1 LLGKRKIS
9 KKFGGVSLLVNTP
22 ITKKEMSMLNTEEF
36 GRRLADLRRQS
47 GKKQREVADELGVTP
62 QAVSKWERGLSCP
75 DILMLDE
82 LASSL
87 GVSIAELFEK
97 NDAH

>member
-1 LLGKRKIS
+1 
-9 KKFGGVSLLVNTP
+9 
-22 ITKKEMSMLNTEEF
+22 MLNTEEF
-36 GRRLADLRRQS
+36 GRRLAKLRRQM
-47 GKKQREVADELGVTP
+47 GKKQREVADDLGVTP

>member
-1 LLGKRKIS
+1 
-9 KKFGGVSLLVNTP
+9 
-22 ITKKEMSMLNTEEF
+22 MLNTEEF
-36 GRRLADLRRQS
+36 GRRLASLRRQS

-82 LASSL
+82 LSTSL
-87 GVSIAELFEK
+87 GVTITELFLE
-97 NDAH
+97 NEAP

>member
-1 LLGKRKIS
+1 
-9 KKFGGVSLLVNTP
+9 
-22 ITKKEMSMLNTEEF
+22 MLNTEEF
-36 GRRLADLRRQS
+36 GRRLASLRRRS
-47 GKKQREVADELGVTP
+47 GKKQRQIAEGLGLTP

-87 GVSIAELFEK
+87 GVPIAALFEK
-97 NDAH
+97 NEAR

>member
-1 LLGKRKIS
+1 
-9 KKFGGVSLLVNTP
+9 
-22 ITKKEMSMLNTEEF
+22 MLNTEEF
-36 GRRLADLRRQS
+36 GRRLASLRRQS

-82 LASSL
+82 LSSSL
-87 GVSIAELFEK
+87 GVSIAALFNESE
-97 NDAH
+97 AR

>member
-1 LLGKRKIS
+1 
-9 KKFGGVSLLVNTP
+9 
-22 ITKKEMSMLNTEEF
+22 MLNTEEF
-36 GRRLADLRRQS
+36 GRRLATLRRQS

-82 LASSL
+82 LSSSL
-87 GVSIAELFEK
+87 GVPIAALFEK
-97 NDAH
+97 NDAR

>member
-1 LLGKRKIS
+1 
-9 KKFGGVSLLVNTP
+9 
-22 ITKKEMSMLNTEEF
+22 MLNTEEF
-36 GRRLADLRRQS
+36 GRRLASLRRQS

-82 LASSL
+82 LSSSL
-87 GVSIAELFEK
+87 GVSIAALFNEGE
-97 NDAH
+97 AR

>member
-1 LLGKRKIS
+1 
-9 KKFGGVSLLVNTP
+9 
-22 ITKKEMSMLNTEEF
+22 MLNTEEF
-36 GRRLADLRRQS
+36 GRRLANLRHQS

-82 LASSL
+82 LSSSL
-87 GVSIAELFEK
+87 GVTITELFLE
-97 NDAH
+97 NEAP

>member
-1 LLGKRKIS
+1 
-9 KKFGGVSLLVNTP
+9 
-22 ITKKEMSMLNTEEF
+22 MLNTEEF
-36 GRRLADLRRQS
+36 GRRLANLRRQS

-82 LASSL
+82 LSSSL
-87 GVSIAELFEK
+87 GVSIAALFEEK
-97 NDAH
+97 NAR

>member
-1 LLGKRKIS
+1 
-9 KKFGGVSLLVNTP
+9 
-22 ITKKEMSMLNTEEF
+22 MLNTEEF
-36 GRRLADLRRQS
+36 GRRLATLRQQS

-82 LASSL
+82 LSTSL
-87 GVSIAELFEK
+87 GVSIAALFNEGE
-97 NDAH
+97 AR

>member
-1 LLGKRKIS
+1 
-9 KKFGGVSLLVNTP
+9 
-22 ITKKEMSMLNTEEF
+22 MLNTEEF
-36 GRRLADLRRQS
+36 GRRLASLRRQS

-82 LASSL
+82 LSSSL
-87 GVSIAELFEK
+87 GVSIADLFSDNK
-97 NDAH
+97 AR

>member
-1 LLGKRKIS
+1 
-9 KKFGGVSLLVNTP
+9 
-22 ITKKEMSMLNTEEF
+22 MLNTEEF
-36 GRRLADLRRQS
+36 GRRLSHLRHKT
-47 GKKQREVADELGVTP
+47 GKKQRQVADDLGVTP

-87 GVSIAELFEK
+87 RVTIADLFEK
-97 NDAH
+97 NDAR

>member
-1 LLGKRKIS
+1 
-9 KKFGGVSLLVNTP
+9 
-22 ITKKEMSMLNTEEF
+22 MLNTEEF
-36 GRRLADLRRQS
+36 GRRLAKLRRQM
-47 GKKQREVADELGVTP
+47 GKKQREVADDLGVTP
-62 QAVSKWERGLSCP
+62 QAVSQWDRGLSCP

-97 NDAH
+97 NDAR

>member
-9 KKFGGVSLLVNTP
+9 KKPGGVSLLVNTP
-22 ITKKEMSMLNTEEF
+22 FTKKEMSMLNTEKF
-36 GRRLADLRRQS
+36 GRRLADLRRKT
-47 GKKQREVADELGVTP
+47 GKKQHEVAYDLGLTP

-82 LASSL
+82 LSASL
-87 GVSIAELFEK
+87 GVSIADLFE
-97 NDAH
+97 NVETR

>member
-1 LLGKRKIS
+1 
-9 KKFGGVSLLVNTP
+9 
-22 ITKKEMSMLNTEEF
+22 MLNTEEF
-36 GRRLADLRRQS
+36 GRRLAKLRRQM
-47 GKKQREVADELGVTP
+47 GKKQREVADDLGVTP

-87 GVSIAELFEK
+87 GVCIAELFEK

>member
-1 LLGKRKIS
+1 
-9 KKFGGVSLLVNTP
+9 
-22 ITKKEMSMLNTEEF
+22 MLNTEEF
-36 GRRLADLRRQS
+36 GRRLAILRHQT

-82 LASSL
+82 LSSSL
-87 GVSIAELFEK
+87 GVSIAALFEK
-97 NDAH
+97 NEAP